1 MITERVV
8 RNKRTTLFCKASMEF
23 SFKQFS
29 LDHSLSSMKVGT
41 DAVLLSALI
50 PRNQAR
56 QILDVGT
63 GCGVV
68 ALLTAQ
74 FNPRASV
81 TAIDI
86 DPPSIAQARNNFA
99 SSPFADRMQ
108 AIETSLQDFAD
119 NKDHI
124 GRFDLVVS
132 NPPYFVDSL
141 KAPKASRNIARHND
155 KLPFCDLVESIS
167 RLITPEARIAIIL
180 PEAQSS
186 ETEQLFTRKNIH
198 LAKRVNIYPKA
209 GRPIIRVV
217 NIYAPDAASHKE
229 ESLTIRTCSGE
240 YTPEYKTIVSE
251 ILL

>member
-1 MITERVV
+1 MFATSGQLFFV
-8 RNKRTTLFCKASMEF
+8 RADMEF

-41 DAVLLSALI
+41 DAVLLSSLM
-50 PRNQAR
+50 PRNRAKH
-56 QILDVGT
+56 ILDIGT

-68 ALLTAQ
+68 ALLAAQ
-74 FNPRASV
+74 FNPQATV

-86 DPPSIAQARNNFA
+86 DTPSMAQARNNFA

-108 AIETSLQDFAD
+108 AIETSLQDFAA

-141 KAPKASRNIARHND
+141 KAPKASRNLARHND
-155 KLPFCDLVESIS
+155 KLPFGELVEGIS
-167 RLITPEARIAIIL
+167 RIITPEAQIAIIL
-180 PEAQSS
+180 PEAQSK
-186 ETEQLFTRKNIH
+186 ETEQLFARKNIH
-198 LAKRVNIYPKA
+198 ISRQVKIFPKED
-209 GRPIIRVV
+209 RPIIRVV
-217 NIYAPDAASHKE
+217 NIYSPKALRRE
-229 ESLTIRTCSGE
+229 EATLTIRTCNGE
-240 YTPEYKTIVSE
+240 YTPEYKAIVSE